1 MLLRVDIGRAVWV
14 PDIRSPQA
22 AAHRQL
28 SSNWTSHP
36 VDLAARPSQPA
47 HAGTWPMSHGSGTA
61 LGSESRTSC
70 RDLVVLV
77 NQAPETIPT
86 PNAAGDRDNRRC
98 RCGSDVDTARWTK
111 LKAPMRSLV
120 VVVPHVL
127 IENALKV
134 AATPDQHPVQALLP
148 DRPHPSLGVGIRV
161 WRVDELPHRCGT
173 SKCRA

>member
-70 RDLVVLV
+70 RDLVVLM

-98 RCGSDVDTARWTK
+98 RCGSDVDTARRPK
-111 LKAPMRSLV
+111 RKASVRSLV
-120 VVVPHVL
+120 VVVPQVL
-127 IENALKV
+127 IEDPLKV
-134 AATPDQHPVQALLP
+134 TSAPNQHPVQALLP
-148 DRPHPSLGVGIRV
+148 HGSH
-161 WRVDELPHRCGT
+161 HR
-173 SKCRA
+173 SA